1 MLCYVQSEIER
12 LYDVRLNHALIQ
24 LYRNGNDYIRKH
36 ADKTLDIAKG
46 STIFNVSL
54 GASRHMYLRLKKV
67 GIVAS
72 TSSTNSAMKLG
83 DLSQTTT
90 IISQDEDDDRSNK
103 IRFELPHNSVLALDW
118 EANRYY
124 LHGINADKRSE
135 KEKSLAETNFHGERI
150 SLTFRSMATFLR
162 PDGVI
167 VGQGAPSVNNNT
179 ITTTN
184 CSSLNSCHEEKVDDR
199 IQMYTAFTA
208 ENMLQGFNW
217 DSYYSSGFHR
227 IL

>member
-1 MLCYVQSEIER
+1 
-12 LYDVRLNHALIQ
+12 LYL
-24 LYRNGNDYIRKH
+24 NGNDCIGEH

-46 STIFNVSL
+46 STIFNVSF

-67 GIVAS
+67 GIGLS
-72 TSSTNSAMKLG
+72 TSSTNEMAGIIDSAMKTAV
-83 DLSQTTT
+83 LSQTT
-90 IISQDEDDDRSNK
+90 IISRDKDDDRSNK
-103 IRFELPHNSVLALDW
+103 IRLELPHNSVLALDW

-150 SLTFRSMATFLR
+150 SLTFRRVATFLR
-162 PDGVI
+162 LDGVI

-179 ITTTN
+179 IITTN
-184 CSSLNSCHEEKVDDR
+184 CSSLNSCNEEQVDDR
-199 IQMYTAFTA
+199 IQMYTAFAA

-217 DSYYSSGFHR
+217 DSYYSSGFHS